1 MVKLLVENG
10 ASLLKPKADGI
21 TILHVAASVNDI
33 HTLDFALKNV
43 ETNSIDVQTKDV
55 LSR

>member
-10 ASLLKPKADGI
+10 ASLLKPKADGM